1 MHSYEQVGSEQLWE
15 TILLLR
21 RTAQAI
27 WCLRFHLGSPA
38 HHRGQIRITTSVL
51 LTPACAS
58 GVPSDR
64 FAWGCHP
71 GLHPMAPRQRQPCMG
86 KSSAGQCLSGAQLL
100 ETSSTSRRRARTASI
115 RCPGRKPEP
124 SSSQA
129 GPRPDAGYGQGIAPP
144 KDARSA
150 GLGDGKG
157 QAPGRLA
164 ACAATLAG
172 WVFGFTSGV
181 EGVSR
186 ERLAVLLRSLTGYR
200 PRRESCGVI
209 SPAVHVV
216 KQTYT

>member
-100 ETSSTSRRRARTASI
+100 QSWKPPPHPVGVLALRPSDARGASQSQVRRKQGPDRTRDMDRESRHQRMQGPLGWAMERDKPLGGLQHAPRPSLVGFSVSRRA
-115 RCPGRKPEP
+115 
-124 SSSQA
+124 
-129 GPRPDAGYGQGIAPP
+129 
-144 KDARSA
+144 
-150 GLGDGKG
+150 
-157 QAPGRLA
+157 
-164 ACAATLAG
+164 
-172 WVFGFTSGV
+172 
-181 EGVSR
+181 
-186 ERLAVLLRSLTGYR
+186 
-200 PRRESCGVI
+200 
-209 SPAVHVV
+209 
-216 KQTYT
+216 